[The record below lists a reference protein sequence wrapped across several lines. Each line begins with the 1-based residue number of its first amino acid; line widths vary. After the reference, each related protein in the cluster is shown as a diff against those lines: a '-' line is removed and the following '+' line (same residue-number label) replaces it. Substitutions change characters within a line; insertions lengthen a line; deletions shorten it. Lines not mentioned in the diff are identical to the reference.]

1 MTRSPQAP
9 ETEPF
14 LRKPSLSNSKLEDTW
29 ECVSV
34 FFRSQLAVLL
44 QSLWVSVDF
53 SMKTP
58 SSGFPTKA
66 MFLRSYESSIVC
78 QNFGEQTM
86 AGADEGKNGGFIVLL
101 KRESKACKLPP
112 SDFLSEHFPS
122 IHPQSWQKNPIN
134 RVTFRSHQRSYQAL
148 LRKSQAVA

>member
-1 MTRSPQAP
+1 MTRTPQAP

-66 MFLRSYESSIVC
+66 MFLPSHESDIVC
-78 QNFGEQTM
+78 QESGEQTM
-86 AGADEGKNGGFIVLL
+86 AGSDEGKNAGKTTGLSCYL
-101 KRESKACKLPP
+101 KR
-112 SDFLSEHFPS
+112 
-122 IHPQSWQKNPIN
+122 NPILVN
-134 RVTFRSHQRSYQAL
+134 FHPAIFRLNTFPKFTHKLCRRTCFVGFAVYQ
-148 LRKSQAVA
+148 